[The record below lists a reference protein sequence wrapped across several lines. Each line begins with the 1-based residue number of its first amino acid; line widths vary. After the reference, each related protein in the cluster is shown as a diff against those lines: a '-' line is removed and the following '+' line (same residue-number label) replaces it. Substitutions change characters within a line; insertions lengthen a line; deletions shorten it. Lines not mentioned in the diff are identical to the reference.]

1 MTGESIGPVNEYRL
15 NYTQPYRFDLLLA
28 FFRTRAM
35 TGVELVE
42 DGSYSRTVRIVDD
55 EGVEKLGW
63 VRVENDVDNASLLLT
78 LSESLLSVSQRV
90 LERVSRQFDLA
101 CNPTAVYEGLVGL
114 DELVPGA
121 NVLGTRLP
129 GCFDPFE
136 TACRAVLG
144 QQVTVAAANKLA
156 ARVVQAFGTP
166 VETGMPGLTH
176 AFPTAQQVASMED
189 IESAFGQLGVIKS
202 RSHTIQSIACGL
214 VSGELD
220 FSLSCD
226 APQQIQNLLAIK
238 GIGPWSANYI
248 AMRCLGYADAFLE
261 TDAGIKHALPQYE
274 PKERLAL
281 AEQWRPWRSY
291 ANICL
296 WNSLVP
302 KE

>member
-1 MTGESIGPVNEYRL
+1 MTGETMGSANEYRL
-15 NYTQPYRFDLLLA
+15 KYTQPYRFDLLLA
-28 FFRTRAM
+28 FFKTRAM
-35 TGVELVE
+35 AGVELVE
-42 DGSYSRTVRIVDD
+42 DGSYSRTVRIADD
-55 EGVEKLGW
+55 EGAEKLGW
-63 VRVENDVDNASLLLT
+63 VRVENGADNANLLLT
-78 LSESLLSVSQRV
+78 LSESLLSASQFV

-101 CNPTAVYEGLVGL
+101 CNPVAVYEGLSGL
-114 DELVPGA
+114 EELAPGA
-121 NVLGTRLP
+121 NVPGTRLP

-166 VETGMPGLTH
+166 LETGVPGLTY
-176 AFPTAQQVASMED
+176 AFPTAQQIASMED
-189 IESAFGQLGVIKS
+189 IEGAFGQLGVIKS
-202 RSHTIQSIACGL
+202 RSRTIQSIARGL

-220 FSLSCD
+220 FSLPCD

-261 TDAGIKHALPQYE
+261 TDAGIKHALPQFE

-296 WNSLVP
+296 WNSLTP

>member
-1 MTGESIGPVNEYRL
+1 MGSANEFRL
-15 NYTQPYRFDLLLA
+15 RYEQPYRFDLLLA
-28 FFRTRAM
+28 FFKTRAM
-35 TGVELVE
+35 SGVELVE
-42 DGSYSRTVRIVDD
+42 DGAYSRTARIVDD
-55 EGVEKLGW
+55 AGFERFGW
-63 VRVENDVDNASLLLT
+63 IRIEEDAEHSELLLT
-78 LSESLLSVSQRV
+78 LSDSLLGVLKQV
-90 LERVSRQFDLA
+90 LERADRQFDLE
-101 CNPTAVYEGLVGL
+101 CDPRAVYEGLEGL

-121 NVLGTRLP
+121 NVPGTRLP

-166 VETGMPGLTH
+166 VETGAPGLTH

-202 RSHTIQSIACGL
+202 RSRTIQSIARGL
-214 VSGELD
+214 VDGELD
-220 FSLSCD
+220 FSLCCD
-226 APQQIQNLLAIK
+226 APQQIENLLAVK

-248 AMRCLGYADAFLE
+248 AMRCMGYADAFLE
-261 TDAGIKHALPQYE
+261 TDAGIKHALPQFD

-296 WNSLVP
+296 WNSLAP

>member
-1 MTGESIGPVNEYRL
+1 MTGESMGPVNEYRL

-55 EGVEKLGW
+55 EGAEKLGW
-63 VRVENDVDNASLLLT
+63 VRVENDVNNASLLLT
-78 LSESLLSVSQRV
+78 LSESLLSVSQRL

-101 CNPTAVYEGLVGL
+101 CNPIAVYEGLVGL

-121 NVLGTRLP
+121 NVPGTRLP

-176 AFPTAQQVASMED
+176 ALPTAQQVASMED

-202 RSHTIQSIACGL
+202 RSRTIQSIACGL

-220 FSLSCD
+220 FSSDCD
-226 APQQIQNLLAIK
+226 TPQQIQNLLAIK

-296 WNSLVP
+296 WNSLAP